1 MKQRVLCAIVVS
13 GLCSLTV
20 AHAESRSVA
29 AASES
34 HVGSA
39 STSTTSQSPTRPGAS
54 TSEQLRNSTEPSSE
68 TPSQAG
74 GRFERHLLELTFGN
88 AQLFFTQS
96 LRTPTGGVDS
106 QVIPVTAALF
116 MAEWLALP
124 RLSMLTLVGIPLET
138 QSTVVDGELREEYV
152 APSAALGAR
161 VTLFSFDIFRESA
174 LELQLA
180 CLGGRTLGSLSGDR
194 YYPLVAS
201 RLHFHTGEGFTL
213 YLGNGYAFA
222 EGTHSVIY
230 GIGHRF

>member
-1 MKQRVLCAIVVS
+1 MKQRAIAAIVVC
-13 GLCSLTV
+13 GLGSV
-20 AHAESRSVA
+20 ATARAESR
-29 AASES
+29 ASAPDGQALS
-34 HVGSA
+34 SA
-39 STSTTSQSPTRPGAS
+39 TRVQGEPASRSSATTS
-54 TSEQLRNSTEPSSE
+54 EPSSE
-68 TPSQAG
+68 SDSENASESE
-74 GRFERHLLELTFGN
+74 GRFERHVLELTFGS

-138 QSTVVDGELREEYV
+138 QSTVVDGELRDEYV

-194 YYPLVAS
+194 FYPLVAS